1 MGNFFFFLQELKFVG
16 KSFNSYI
23 EIFHTFSRGIV
34 YETMVHFQLF
44 KSLAVLLIWKDIR
57 RMIICVLPTKD
68 IAIWKYCFNKNKPIL
83 SEGELFASD
92 SGMICSVFGFVGIN
106 MQMNSTFSDIL
117 KLIAF
122 IDCFTVCQHGNCS
135 WTCNVYG
142 RLIGLKAILI
152 KYKCNSDLEI
162 FFIKKKSHCTHKFFL
177 PLFYDTVVL
186 FSCQLFIFPLLFY
199 NLRIQGYVLFIMCLN
214 SMPSNFI
221 FTRETEICG

>member
-23 EIFHTFSRGIV
+23 EIFYTFSRGIV

-162 FFIKKKSHCTHKFFL
+162 FFIKKKISLYTQILFAFILWYGSTFFL
-177 PLFYDTVVL
+177 SIIYFSPFILQFKNSRVCIIYHVLKFYA
-186 FSCQLFIFPLLFY
+186 Q
-199 NLRIQGYVLFIMCLN
+199 
-214 SMPSNFI
+214 
-221 FTRETEICG
+221 

>member
-122 IDCFTVCQHGNCS
+122 IDCFTVCQHRNCS

-177 PLFYDTVVL
+177 PLFYDTVVPFSL
-186 FSCQLFIFPLLFY
+186 FLSIIYFSPFILQFKNSRVYIIYHVLKFY
-199 NLRIQGYVLFIMCLN
+199 AQ
-214 SMPSNFI
+214 
-221 FTRETEICG
+221 